1 MIDSGSIQSC
11 ECEKRLVGLYNESH
25 NWLVKSANKV
35 TKNKEE
41 SEDLV
46 QELYEYLHLK
56 CNDKLFWGE
65 NTYNLYYCSKFL
77 HSRFINKTKKL
88 NRITLVDEVWD
99 TESDI
104 PYDEERDMDI
114 QRAHDEVINELKH
127 LEQTKMWAS
136 SKIFQLYWMS
146 DDTLDEVASKIKISK
161 STVFLSVR
169 KIRKHLEKVIDNPFN
184 DKESRPNDTESM

>member
-1 MIDSGSIQSC
+1 MIDSGSIQKC
-11 ECEKRLVGLYNESH
+11 ECERRLVNLYNESH

-65 NTYNLYYCSKFL
+65 NTYNLYYASKFL